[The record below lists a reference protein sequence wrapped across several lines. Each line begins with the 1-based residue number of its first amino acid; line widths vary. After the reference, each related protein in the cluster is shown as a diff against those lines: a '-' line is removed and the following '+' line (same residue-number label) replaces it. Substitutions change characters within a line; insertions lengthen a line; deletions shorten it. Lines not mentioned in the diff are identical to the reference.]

1 MRLLFDINHPVQVHL
16 LRHPLAE
23 LARRGHECHVVA
35 RDKDVTLPLLERF
48 GIPHRVLAPVGR
60 GTWGRLR
67 ELGQRELK
75 LLVMARELRPRLI
88 IGTSAHAARIAR
100 LVGARSVVVNDDD
113 ASAVPLFRWL
123 AYPLASAIV
132 TPDCLRHENH
142 GQRHLTY
149 ASYQQLFYLHPN
161 RFRPDAEVRG
171 RLRLPA
177 GQAYAVVRLSALA
190 AHHDRGIR
198 GIGEELVLALR
209 DRLAG
214 RIQLFVS
221 SEGPIPPRLE
231 PLRLPVRPERLHD
244 VLAFA
249 EFYLGD
255 SQSVTA
261 EAAVLGTPAF
271 RMTDFLGRLSYL
283 RELESYGL
291 AFGFKPGQT
300 DELIQEVERVLAM
313 EDRRAVFAAR
323 RARMLAEKIDPLP
336 WFLEVIERL
345 GQESRPARGRT
356 PEA

>member
-35 RDKDVTLPLLERF
+35 RDKDVTLSLLERF
-48 GIPHRVLAPVGR
+48 GIPHRVLAPVGH

-67 ELGQRELK
+67 ELAQRELK
-75 LLVMARELRPRLI
+75 LLAVARALRPRLI

-100 LVGARSVVVNDDD
+100 LVGARSIVVNDDD

-132 TPDCLRHENH
+132 TPDCLRHEDY
-142 GQRHLTY
+142 GTRHLTY
-149 ASYQQLFYLHPN
+149 ASYQQLFYLHPR
-161 RFRPDAEVRG
+161 RFHPDAQVRG
-171 RLRLPA
+171 ELGLRA
-177 GQAYAVVRLSALA
+177 GDGYAVIRLSALG

-198 GIGEELVLALR
+198 GIGEELILRLR
-209 DRLAG
+209 DRLAS

-221 SEGPIPPRLE
+221 SEGPLSPRLE
-231 PLRLPVRPERLHD
+231 SLRLPVPPERLHD

-261 EAAVLGTPAF
+261 EAAVLGTPAL
-271 RMTDFLGRLSYL
+271 RMNDFVGRLSYL
-283 RELESYGL
+283 KELEGYGL

-300 DELIQEVERVLAM
+300 DELMQALDQILGR
-313 EDRRAVFAAR
+313 EDRRAVFAQR
-323 RARMLAEKIDPLP
+323 RTRMLAEKIDPLP
-336 WFLEVIERL
+336 WFLDVIERL
-345 GQESRPARGRT
+345 GRES
-356 PEA
+356 